1 MNNNNIGKSKYG
13 LFKNDVLKEYIVRK
27 NNYIV
32 IDNNED
38 SDGNYSDNE
47 QSIIFDK
54 KYKDRINK
62 LYNKIK
68 KKWR

>member
-68 KKWR
+68 KK